1 MLKRF
6 RELRQMVA
14 RAIGPDRQCRV
25 GRHCRKRILP
35 SHYLSL
41 LIEKKNL
48 ARGICPLACGGTK
61 PAFYPMC
68 EVKPAKGKRVTPG
81 TYKRGDFVT

>member
-6 RELRQMVA
+6 RELRRMVA

-35 SHYLSL
+35 SRHLSL

-48 ARGICPLACGGTK
+48 AEEFAPSLAAERGLLFTRLESANLYLA
-61 PAFYPMC
+61 
-68 EVKPAKGKRVTPG
+68 VNS
-81 TYKRGDFVT
+81 FVCTGIHAAPY